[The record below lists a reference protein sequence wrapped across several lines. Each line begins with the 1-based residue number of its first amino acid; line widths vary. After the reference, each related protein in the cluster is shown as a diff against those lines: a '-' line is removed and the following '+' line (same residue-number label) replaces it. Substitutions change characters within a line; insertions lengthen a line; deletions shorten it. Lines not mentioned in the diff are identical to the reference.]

1 MSLFVTLG
9 RSQLSTNNVLLSRAL
24 APQCLSTKIQ
34 ECQGGGRCGIRTYI
48 GNNVVCSDRATCVYR
63 GGVSVEEEGSTKQE
77 VEKEVPVRFYSNLLP
92 SPQQCFILAEPSAL
106 TNTSHTDIPNT
117 FCLQLDHPLF
127 NPDSW
132 PF

>member
-34 ECQGGGRCGIRTYI
+34 ECQGGGRCAIRTYV

-77 VEKEVPVRFYSNLLP
+77 VEKEVPSTFLLQPPTITPTMFHFGRAVCIDEYLPHRHTEHFLPPTGSP
-92 SPQQCFILAEPSAL
+92 SL
-106 TNTSHTDIPNT
+106 
-117 FCLQLDHPLF
+117 
-127 NPDSW
+127 
-132 PF
+132 

>member
-34 ECQGGGRCGIRTYI
+34 ECQGGGRCGIRTYV

-77 VEKEVPVRFYSNLLP
+77 VEKEVPSTFLLQPPTITPTMFHFGRAVCIDEYLPHRHTEHFLPPTGSP
-92 SPQQCFILAEPSAL
+92 SL
-106 TNTSHTDIPNT
+106 
-117 FCLQLDHPLF
+117 
-127 NPDSW
+127 
-132 PF
+132 